1 MPSVASPSCPLSW
14 VSYPYRRPS
23 RSLDGNLAAL
33 WQVHGRRKT
42 EATVEALL
50 GSLDH
55 KCTLVHL
62 ALGGRVC
69 LGYRG
74 GRSPSRESG
83 TRGGEVPDVR
93 SEHRPP
99 NPPFYPSC
107 RHRCRANASILLI
120 IVGRDT
126 PKDIPTTYSPL
137 CEVAAEGFAVRGR
150 HATSFGPTLQVQS
163 HLHRKPHLM

>member
-74 GRSPSRESG
+74 GRSPSREPG
-83 TRGGEVPDVR
+83 TRGEKSLTFEVNTALRIHSPIL
-93 SEHRPP
+93 RPS
-99 NPPFYPSC
+99 PP
-107 RHRCRANASILLI
+107 LM
-120 IVGRDT
+120 
-126 PKDIPTTYSPL
+126 
-137 CEVAAEGFAVRGR
+137 AEC
-150 HATSFGPTLQVQS
+150 L
-163 HLHRKPHLM
+163 